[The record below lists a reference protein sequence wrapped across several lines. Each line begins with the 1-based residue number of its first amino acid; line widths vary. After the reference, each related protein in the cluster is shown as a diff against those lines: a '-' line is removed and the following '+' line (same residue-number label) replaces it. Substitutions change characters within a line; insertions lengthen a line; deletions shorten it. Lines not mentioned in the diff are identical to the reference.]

1 MSPFRISTLAVSWIL
16 VASPVLAMEA
26 AMGDWH
32 KKYSAGSESGSNAGC
47 QLCHVSSAG
56 GSPWNPYGW
65 DIVNALTDPSCGTL
79 GPEGKVSR
87 KEAFACVE
95 ALNSD
100 KDSGGK
106 SNLEEILAGSQPGW
120 KPGANNTTWSRTGSA
135 MAGQNPP
142 QPIGPLD
149 PGGSEPKPA
158 EAPVVAA
165 ASSGTDSVTVAGAG
179 IMVVRTG
186 GSIQAAINA
195 AEPGTTIVIEPGIYR
210 EMSTAQGTNALEIS
224 KSHIRLVG
232 LSEPFDPTDS
242 TQVERPDDAS
252 KSGALAG
259 STDAGNRVI
268 LRSAGRQ
275 RNGIVVVP
283 GDRTRCMDCH
293 TSLAPPF
300 PVLPGV
306 EPITETDPVLFD
318 VEISGI
324 TIEGFPN
331 NGLFTERLDGFRF
344 FDIWARNNRNYG
356 IFPALSK
363 NGVITRSRASG
374 ADDSG
379 IWVETSDNI
388 QVTHSL
394 MEDNVNGFE
403 ISNSDDIYAAYNEMR
418 NNTVGAAVF
427 VLQDHLFAIR
437 PDGNRYTLKRNW
449 IHDNNRRN
457 TATGGILAT
466 MTPGTGILALAMDES
481 RFVENRI
488 ENNDA
493 FGLVLAD
500 SCVVLKGTDY
510 DCETSPVPEGFAG
523 ELGSQII
530 EDNRVLRNVFVN
542 NGSKPLTEGPYKG
555 LEGDI
560 VFGSAATAQSNCFA
574 GNIYEKLR
582 ILAKPPGSDVPRP
595 APLPP
600 APCE

>member
-1 MSPFRISTLAVSWIL
+1 MADWYKQYG
-16 VASPVLAMEA
+16 A
-26 AMGDWH
+26 A
-32 KKYSAGSESGSNAGC
+32 SESGSNAGC

-56 GSPWNPYGW
+56 GSPWSAYGW
-65 DIVNALTDPSCGTL
+65 DIVNALTDPSCGTP
-79 GPEGKVSR
+79 GPEGKV
-87 KEAFACVE
+87 KYGEALACVE
-95 ALNSD
+95 KLDSD
-100 KDSGGK
+100 KDPGGK
-106 SNLEEILAGSQPGW
+106 TNIEEIRAGSQPGW
-120 KPGANNTTWSRTGSA
+120 TPGPKNTNWSRTGSA
-135 MAGQNPP
+135 VAAQNPP

-158 EAPVVAA
+158 MAPVSVAVNSD
-165 ASSGTDSVTVAGAG
+165 SSDSGSPTMAGAG

-186 GSIQAAINA
+186 ESIQAAINA
-195 AEPGTTIVIEPGIYR
+195 AAPGMTIVIEPGIYR
-210 EMSTAQGTNALEIS
+210 EMSTAEGSNALEIS
-224 KSHIRLVG
+224 KSHLRLVG

-242 TQVERPDDAS
+242 TQLEKADEALETA
-252 KSGALAG
+252 ALAG
-259 STDAGNRVI
+259 TGDSANRVI

-293 TSLAPPF
+293 SSLAPPF

-324 TIEGFPN
+324 TIEDFPN
-331 NGLFTERLDGFRF
+331 NGLFAERLDGFRF

-394 MEDNVNGFE
+394 MDDNVNGFE

-488 ENNDA
+488 ENNKA
-493 FGLVLAD
+493 FGLILAD
-500 SCVVLKGTDY
+500 SCLVLKGTDY

-523 ELGSQII
+523 ELGSHII
-530 EDNRVLRNVFVN
+530 EGNRVLRNVFVN
-542 NGSKPLTEGPYKG
+542 NGSEPLTEGAYKG
-555 LEGDI
+555 LEADI
-560 VFGSAATAQSNCFA
+560 VFGSAGTAQSNCFA
-574 GNIYEKLR
+574 GNVYQQLR
-582 ILAKPPGSDVPRP
+582 VLGKPPATDIPRP